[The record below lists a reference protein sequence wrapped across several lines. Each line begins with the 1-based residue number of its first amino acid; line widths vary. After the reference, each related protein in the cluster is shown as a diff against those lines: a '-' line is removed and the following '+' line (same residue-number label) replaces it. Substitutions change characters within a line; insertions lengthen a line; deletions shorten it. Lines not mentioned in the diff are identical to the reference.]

1 MSVRGWRGGEVSS
14 STVRGVAYYRFRK
27 TVGRLSRCLTAT
39 SAAHEGVEWDSE
51 VAEVIWER
59 GEVEVVMR

>member
-1 MSVRGWRGGEVSS
+1 MGGLGSS

-27 TVGRLSRCLTAT
+27 TVGRLSRCLTAI
-39 SAAHEGVEWDSE
+39 SAANEGVEWDSE

-59 GEVEVVMR
+59 GDGEVVMR